1 MILLKIEQITK
12 KFGALAAVNNFS
24 CDIVKGECHAL
35 IGPNGAGKTTIFNI
49 IAGYLRLNRG
59 RIIFNGENIAGL
71 KPHVIARKGIARTF
85 QIRVLFDSLSV
96 LENMMAAF
104 HLKSS
109 SVFLDMLL
117 QTQHAHKESERVKE
131 RSLEAL
137 EMVGLSDLIEAPA
150 NSLGHVA
157 QGKLGI
163 AMALATDPEV
173 LLLDEPVS
181 GMTPGET
188 EEMLGLIRK
197 TIERGITVL
206 LVEHNMKAVMSVAD
220 GITVLNFGEK
230 IAEGAPKDIMS
241 SPEVI
246 KAYLGE

>member
-1 MILLKIEQITK
+1 MILLKLDRVTK
-12 KFGALAAVNNFS
+12 KFGALAAVNDFS
-24 CDIVKGECHAL
+24 CDIAKGECHAL

-49 IAGYLRLNRG
+49 IAGYVRPSRG
-59 RIIFNGENIAGL
+59 RIMFNEENIAGL

-85 QIRVLFDSLSV
+85 QIRVLFDSLTV

-109 SVFLDMLL
+109 SVFLDMVL
-117 QTQHAHKESERVKE
+117 QTHHAHEEDKRVKE

-137 EMVGLSDLIEAPA
+137 EIVGLSDLREALA
-150 NSLGHVA
+150 GSLGHVA

-163 AMALATDPEV
+163 AMALATEPQL

-181 GMTPGET
+181 GMNLAET
-188 EEMLGLIRK
+188 EETLDLIRK
-197 TIERGITVL
+197 TIERGITIL

-220 GITVLNFGEK
+220 KITVLNFGQK
-230 IAEGAPKDIMS
+230 IAEGTPKNIMKDS
-241 SPEVI
+241 EVI